1 MQPKYQAIAS
11 ELKIH
16 IQAGK
21 YKNVNMLPTEYFLMD
36 EYQVSRQTIR
46 QALAILEKEGYIE
59 KRRGSGSHI
68 RRSAAP
74 ETVPHRHTIAV
85 VTTYISNYIF
95 PSILREVENVL
106 SQNNC
111 MTLLF
116 ATQNQ
121 VSIERKVLQSL
132 LEARIDGIITEGTKT
147 AFPNPNL
154 YLYRKLLEKKI
165 PIVFINGSYPQ
176 LQDAVS
182 VLDDNEGGGQMLV
195 EYLAAKGHKKI
206 GGIFKSDD
214 IQGHG
219 RYAGYAKGLQKCGL
233 TLDDSLTLWYNTE
246 LRSIFLSDAVIMPV
260 LQRWKEEG
268 CTALVCY
275 NDEMA
280 CQLLP
285 LLSKCGIS
293 VPQDISVVSFDNSH
307 LCKIGS
313 PSITSLAHPGPN
325 VGSVA
330 SEKLLTLMNGG
341 IASSESLPWE
351 IRERASG

>member
-11 ELKIH
+11 ELKIP

-154 YLYRKLLEKKI
+154 DLYRKLLEKKI

-219 RYAGYAKGLQKCGL
+219 RYAG
-233 TLDDSLTLWYNTE
+233 
-246 LRSIFLSDAVIMPV
+246 
-260 LQRWKEEG
+260 
-268 CTALVCY
+268 
-275 NDEMA
+275 
-280 CQLLP
+280 
-285 LLSKCGIS
+285 
-293 VPQDISVVSFDNSH
+293 
-307 LCKIGS
+307 
-313 PSITSLAHPGPN
+313 
-325 VGSVA
+325 
-330 SEKLLTLMNGG
+330 
-341 IASSESLPWE
+341 
-351 IRERASG
+351 

>member
-1 MQPKYQAIAS
+1 
-11 ELKIH
+11 
-16 IQAGK
+16 
-21 YKNVNMLPTEYFLMD
+21 
-36 EYQVSRQTIR
+36 
-46 QALAILEKEGYIE
+46 
-59 KRRGSGSHI
+59 
-68 RRSAAP
+68 
-74 ETVPHRHTIAV
+74 
-85 VTTYISNYIF
+85 
-95 PSILREVENVL
+95 
-106 SQNNC
+106 

-154 YLYRKLLEKKI
+154 DLYRKLLEKKI

-268 CTALVCY
+268 CTAIVCY

-330 SEKLLTLMNGG
+330 AEKLLTLMNGG